1 MEALR
6 ETNESWHSMSA
17 EAVLRHLKTSKNGL
31 SEKEAQKRLHK
42 FGFNKLPEE
51 KPISKIKIFFEQFKS
66 PLIYILV
73 IAGVV
78 TLALRDWTDSVV
90 IFAAVFL
97 NSAIGYFQEN
107 KTSNILSSLKKI
119 VRERAVVVRDS
130 GKKEIN
136 QTYLVVG
143 DIIILQS
150 GDKIPADARLI
161 ENLSLKVNESILTGE
176 WLAADKSLDKL
187 PEGTLLADRKNMVYM
202 GTVVENGRGKA
213 LVIGTG
219 LHTEIGKIALSIKE
233 LKEEKTPYQEKIVY
247 FSKIIAIV
255 VGAICVGIFVVGSLT
270 GRNLLEMFVTSIAVA
285 VAAIPEGLPVAIT
298 VILALGMERILR
310 QKGLVR
316 RMVAAEVLG
325 STSVICTDKTGTLT
339 QAKMMVADVFADSK
353 DFPREL
359 VLKIGI
365 LCSEAFIENIKE
377 PMSKWIIRGRP
388 TEKAIVLAG
397 VESGLRRDN
406 LEKEEP
412 RIDNLPFDPVY
423 KYSASLHQFGKTQEI
438 IYIMGAPEI
447 ILERAKYFE
456 TNKGHENLSKNKL
469 DELTK
474 RYEKFNSQGLRLVAV
489 AYKKLSKDSLSLE
502 LNKQLEIGELS
513 ETTKQNIYEKYL
525 KEIVFV
531 AFIALKDPL
540 RNDVKEAIKTCQKA
554 GMKPIII
561 TGDHPFTAQA
571 IANELGISAESKNI
585 IKGDEFEKLSD
596 KEFERRLKDIT
607 IYARMEPQQKLRIVE
622 AWQKKGEVVAMTG
635 DGVNDAPALKKA
647 NIGVALGSG
656 TDVAKEASDLI
667 LLTDNFS
674 IIVTAVKEGRGII
687 DNIRKTITLQVSQ
700 CFSEIILIGA
710 SIIGGLP
717 LPILPAQI
725 LWENL
730 IEGSPQGIALAFEP
744 KEKDIMKRKPEDPK
758 SPLLNQEMKTIIFG
772 FGIVTDLIL
781 LGLFLWL
788 FTDGLPLAE
797 IRTIIFAVLAI
808 DSIFYAFSCKNL
820 RKNIWEYNPLSNLY
834 LIGGM
839 VFSIS
844 MLLVAVYVPIFQN
857 LLKTISLNFFD
868 WVLILILGLINL
880 ILIEVIKFFFKKKD
894 KL

>member
-1 MEALR
+1 MMKLEKQ
-6 ETNESWHSMSA
+6 NWHSMSV
-17 EAVLRHLKTSKNGL
+17 ESVLRHLKSSKNGL
-31 SEKEAQKRLHK
+31 SEKEVQERLRR
-42 FGFNKLPEE
+42 FGFNKLSEE
-51 KPISKIKIFFEQFKS
+51 KRLTGAQIFFYQFKS
-66 PLIYILV
+66 PLIYILI
-73 IAGVV
+73 IAGLI
-78 TLALRDWTDSVV
+78 TLILNHWTDSII
-90 IFAAVFL
+90 IFACVFL
-97 NSAIGYFQEN
+97 NSFIGYLQEN
-107 KTSNILSSLKKI
+107 KTSNILLSLKKI
-119 VRERAVVVRDS
+119 VREKAAVIRD
-130 GKKEIN
+130 GEKKEIN
-136 QTYLVVG
+136 QTHLVVG
-143 DIIILQS
+143 DIIIIQP

-161 ENLSLKVNESILTGE
+161 ENSSLKVNESILTGE
-176 WLAADKSLDKL
+176 WLAADKSLGKL

-202 GTVVENGRGKA
+202 GTVAESGRAKA
-213 LVIGTG
+213 IVTDIG
-219 LHTEIGKIALSIKE
+219 LHTEIGEIAMSIKE
-233 LKEEKTPYQEKIVY
+233 LKEEKTPYQRKIVY
-247 FSKIIAIV
+247 FSKIIAI
-255 VGAICVGIFVVGSLT
+255 IVGIICASIFITGSLT
-270 GRNLLEMFVTSIAVA
+270 GRNILEMFVTSVAVA

-298 VILALGMERILR
+298 VILALGMERILK

-316 RMVAAEVLG
+316 RLVAAEALG
-325 STSVICTDKTGTLT
+325 STSIICTDKTGTLT

-365 LCSEAFIENIKE
+365 FCSEAFIENMKE
-377 PMSKWIIRGRP
+377 PMSKWLIRGRP

-397 VESGLRRDN
+397 MESGLRRDN

-412 RIDNLPFDPVY
+412 QIDNLPFDSNY
-423 KYSASLHQFGKTQEI
+423 KYSASLHQLGKTQEV
-438 IYIMGAPEI
+438 IYLMGAPEI
-447 ILERAKYFE
+447 ILERARYFE
-456 TNKGHENLSKNKL
+456 TTKGHEHLSKNKL
-469 DELTK
+469 NELTK
-474 RYEKFNSQGLRLVAV
+474 KYEKLNSRGLRLVAV
-489 AYKKLSKDSLSLE
+489 AYKKLPKESLSSE
-502 LNKQLEIGELS
+502 IKKQSEIGELS
-513 ETTKQNIYEKYL
+513 EATKQNIYEKYL
-525 KEIVFV
+525 AEIVFV
-531 AFIALKDPL
+531 AFVALKDPL
-540 RNDVKEAIKTCQKA
+540 RDDVKEAIKTCQRA
-554 GMKPIII
+554 GMKPIIV
-561 TGDHPFTAQA
+561 TGDHPLTAQA
-571 IANELGISAESKNI
+571 IARELGVPADSKNI
-585 IKGDEFEKLSD
+585 IKGDEFNELSD
-596 KEFERRLKDIT
+596 KEFEKKLKDIT

-674 IIVTAVKEGRGII
+674 IIITAVKEGRGII

-744 KEKDIMKRKPEDPK
+744 KEKGIMNRKSEDPK
-758 SPLLNQEMKTIIFG
+758 TSLLTNEMKTIIFG

-788 FTDGLPLAE
+788 FTDGLPLVE

-820 RKNIWEYNPLSNLY
+820 RKNIWEYNPFSNLY
-834 LIGGM
+834 LVGGM
-839 VFSIS
+839 TFSIS
-844 MLLVAVYVPIFQN
+844 MLLIAVYVPIFQN
-857 LLKTISLNFFD
+857 LLKTISLNLFD
-868 WVLILILGLINL
+868 WVLILILGIINL
-880 ILIEVIKFFFKKKD
+880 VLIEVIKFFFKKRY